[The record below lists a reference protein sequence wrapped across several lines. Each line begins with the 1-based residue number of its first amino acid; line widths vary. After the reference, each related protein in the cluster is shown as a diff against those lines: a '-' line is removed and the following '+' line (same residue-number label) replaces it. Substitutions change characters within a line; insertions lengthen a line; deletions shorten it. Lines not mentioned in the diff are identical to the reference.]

1 MNEGAGMT
9 VRRIATIGLTGV
21 LGLLFLASAA
31 GKFAAP
37 APLVE
42 GMTKWGLG
50 EHRLLIAVGELTS
63 AVLFLIPQTAGLGV
77 LLLSSY
83 MGGAIVTHMQH
94 GESYVVQS
102 VILALIYLVAFLR
115 FPQLLPRLGASKP
128 ASGGP
133 PDA

>member
-1 MNEGAGMT
+1 MT
-9 VRRIATIGLTGV
+9 ARRIATIGLTGL

-37 APLVE
+37 PPLVE
-42 GMTKWGLG
+42 GLAKWGLAD
-50 EHRLLIAVGELTS
+50 HRLLIAVGELTS
-63 AVLFLIPQTAGLGV
+63 AILFLIPQTAGLGV

-94 GESYVVQS
+94 GEPYVVQS

-115 FPQLLPRLGASKP
+115 FPALLPRLGRA
-128 ASGGP
+128 GGP
-133 PDA
+133 KGADPDA